1 MPKRITK
8 RRLFYLLC
16 ALAAAIAAAATS
28 SVPDVTENLLSIT
41 FIDVGQGDSTLIR
54 TPEDV
59 TLLIDGGEYGAYQ
72 ESLAPFLSKNGI
84 SDIDYALV
92 SHYHSDH
99 LGGISKLLEK
109 GAIDTLII
117 PEYDDKN
124 NSRERLVKKAQQAS
138 VKIEE
143 VSAGDTINLGT
154 ENIKVSVLHPEKG
167 GFSIEDENS
176 NSIVLRLD
184 CFDET
189 FLLTGDLEADA
200 EASLVKEYDLEADVL
215 KVGHHGS
222 STSTSDAFLEAVD
235 PTYAVI
241 EAGKNNRYGHPHY
254 EVLDRLENDDVRVYR
269 TDLDGDITFKVSEN
283 GIESISTERGAQSDG
298 N

>member
-8 RRLFYLLC
+8 KRLFYLLC
-16 ALAAAIAAAATS
+16 ALAAALAAAATS
-28 SVPDVTENLLSIT
+28 TVPDTPENLLSIT

-54 TPEDV
+54 TPEDI
-59 TLLIDGGEYGAYQ
+59 TLLIDGGEYDAYQ

-109 GAIDTLII
+109 SAIDTLII

-154 ENIKVSVLHPEKG
+154 ESIKVSVLHPKAG
-167 GFSIEDENS
+167 GFSIENENS

-200 EASLVKEYDLEADVL
+200 EASLIKEYDLEADVL

-283 GIESISTERGAQSDG
+283 GIESISTERGVQSNG